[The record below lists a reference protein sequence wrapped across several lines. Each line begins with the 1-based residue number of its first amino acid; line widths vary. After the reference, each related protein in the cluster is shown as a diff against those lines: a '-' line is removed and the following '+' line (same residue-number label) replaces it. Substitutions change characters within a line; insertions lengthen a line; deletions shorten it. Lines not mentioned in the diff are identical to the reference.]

1 MKIKAVFFDLGNTLV
16 TADDFRKNEASR
28 LDQELLRSAGY
39 DVSLEEVEQA
49 RKKADEYIQTEYR
62 GNAKIH
68 KRGFYLFVICK
79 FLGLDMDRKMI
90 DELHKKFREKYFKSI
105 RLIPN
110 VKDILS
116 FLKGKGYKLAIISNG
131 SVEGVNKIVD
141 DLKLREYFDLVVASE
156 ELGKQK
162 CTTVPLKVALDKLGL
177 KPEEVLM
184 IGDRTDEDI
193 LGAKKLGMIAVKH
206 DYGLWKDVNY
216 SGEDVKPD
224 FVINDLLE
232 LKDILDEINEGN

>member
-1 MKIKAVFFDLGNTLV
+1 
-16 TADDFRKNEASR
+16 
-28 LDQELLRSAGY
+28 
-39 DVSLEEVEQA
+39 
-49 RKKADEYIQTEYR
+49 
-62 GNAKIH
+62 
-68 KRGFYLFVICK
+68 
-79 FLGLDMDRKMI
+79 MDRKTI